1 MNKEKKIVPAI
12 IAKSQD
18 ELSER
23 ILKVKNYVDRIQLD
37 VMDGKFVPN
46 LSIDFDFELPETSCH
61 FEAHLMVNDPEM
73 WILKNCNNVDTI
85 LVHFESTKD
94 PERIIRLVRDKGR
107 RFGFAINPET
117 SLDKIKNHLNK
128 IEQLLIMTVNP
139 GFYGSEFL
147 PETLNKV
154 KEARE
159 VRPDLDI
166 EVDGG
171 IDAETIKRA
180 SESGANMFVSGSYL
194 MNSDNVKEAVQ
205 RLKDQWGGS

>member
-1 MNKEKKIVPAI
+1 MEKAI
-12 IAKSQD
+12 IGSIIARSQE
-18 ELSER
+18 ELNKR
-23 ILKVKNYVDRIQLD
+23 IDKVKDHTSFLQLD
-37 VMDGKFVPN
+37 IMDGLFVPN
-46 LSIDFDFELPETSCH
+46 HSLDFDFELPPGCRY
-61 FEAHLMVNDPEM
+61 EAHLMVNDPEM
-73 WILKNCNNVDTI
+73 WILRNCNNVDTI

-94 PERIIRLVRDKGR
+94 PQRIIGLVRDKGR

-117 SLDKIKNHLNK
+117 PLDKIKNHLNK
-128 IEQLLIMTVNP
+128 IEQLLVMTVNP

-159 VRPDLDI
+159 LRPDLDI

-171 IDAETIKRA
+171 IDAGTIRMA

-205 RLKDQWGGS
+205 RLKDQWGGN